1 MSRAERLT
9 IVTATLGMLHH
20 VDHVL
25 RFDHSGW
32 PFRPDVSPF
41 TFSLLVYP
49 IIAAILLLKNR
60 PWARVVLALILF
72 LFATLAHIFL
82 ETPVD
87 QYDTWAH
94 RPDVNLP
101 NVRSELLGW
110 LAGVV
115 TVALSASALLTV
127 IAYWKEARSNPRI

>member
-9 IVTATLGMLHH
+9 IVTASLGMLHH

-32 PFRPDVSPF
+32 PFRGDVSPF

-49 IIAAILLLKNR
+49 LIAAVLLLKNR
-60 PWARVVLALILF
+60 PWARVVMALILF

-101 NVRSELLGW
+101 NVRSALLGW

-127 IAYWKEARSNPRI
+127 IAYWKEAQSSRRI